1 MASIIASDTISDYV
15 RVTGGIKLINKGKNY
30 KYIYAITYH
39 FADSAEKNDGVVLS
53 MVQQLVR

>member
-39 FADSAEKNDGVVLS
+39 LQIQLKKMTELS
-53 MVQQLVR
+53 YQMVQQLVR